1 MDRPSD
7 TTQGSTWL
15 GNFLPEEKAL
25 AKLLLDSLQICF
37 DSTLRAKLASL
48 LKDVVDGLTTPIAI
62 VPVRELGSP
71 TPSNSDEESIGP
83 EEAIFPPLDQPF
95 QPLAGSE
102 GLVGNVIRESLGAYP
117 DRTRLSY
124 PESIDDMR
132 NVRTR
137 SILLVEDYC
146 GTGDRMQGYVDHWMR
161 NKTIRSWHSYGF
173 IRFHVAS
180 YAISSRAL
188 KKLKRNPKIESV
200 RYSTMAADF
209 ASAKWTPAEAAG
221 IRDIC
226 RKYSKMSNMTL
237 GFKESEALFVMQH
250 TVPNNTPCILWQ
262 NRAKG
267 VKDWVPLFADR
278 RMSPNM
284 QETWS
289 DYVLEQSSA
298 QRELDLRQLASR
310 GELAA
315 AASGDAAL
323 VVIEM
328 LQAAEQG
335 IRAEVRLAR
344 YLGMTESRAAELK
357 ALCIRMGLLD
367 MAGRLTDAGRSGL
380 KEAQPEPLEPGRS
393 SRLKGSDLPY
403 YPESLRG
410 VRDV

>member
-7 TTQGSTWL
+7 TTQGSAWL
-15 GNFLPEEKAL
+15 ENFPPEEKSL

-48 LKDVVDGLTTPIAI
+48 LEDVTGGLVTPIAV
-62 VPVRELGSP
+62 VPVREIDSSAPLNLG
-71 TPSNSDEESIGP
+71 EGGIGLG
-83 EEAIFPPLDQPF
+83 EAVFPPLDQPF

-117 DRTRLSY
+117 DKTRLSY
-124 PESIDDMR
+124 PNSLDDMR
-132 NVRTR
+132 NIRTR

-146 GTGDRMQGYVDHWMR
+146 GTGDRVQGYVDHWMS

-188 KKLKRNPKIESV
+188 KKLNRNPKIESV
-200 RYSTMAADF
+200 HYSTMAADF
-209 ASAKWTPAEAAG
+209 SSARWTLEEGNG
-221 IRDIC
+221 IREIC
-226 RKYSKMSNMTL
+226 RKYSKMPKMTL

-262 NRAKG
+262 NRGKG
-267 VKDWVPLFADR
+267 VKDWVPLFTDR

-289 DYVLEQSSA
+289 DYVLEQSLA

-315 AASGDAAL
+315 TASGDAAL

-344 YLGMTESRAAELK
+344 HLGMTESRAAELK
-357 ALCIRMGLLD
+357 ALCIQMGLLD
-367 MAGRLTDAGRSGL
+367 IAGRLTDAGRSGL
-380 KEAQPEPLEPGRS
+380 KEARPEPLEPAES
-393 SRLKGSDLPY
+393 SRLKGSALPY
-403 YPESLRG
+403 YPDSLRG